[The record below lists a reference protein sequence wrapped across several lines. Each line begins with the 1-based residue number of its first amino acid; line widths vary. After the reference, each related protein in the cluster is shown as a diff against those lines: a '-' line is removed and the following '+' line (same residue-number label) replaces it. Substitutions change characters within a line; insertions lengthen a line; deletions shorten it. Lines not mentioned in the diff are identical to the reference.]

1 MSSAA
6 PVPSPPRADREGTLA
21 ERAALIIERDVLS
34 GELEP
39 GTRLAVLALS
49 EQYGIGT
56 TPMREGL
63 SRLVA
68 RGLILAVGQRGFR
81 VAEVE
86 RADLDDI
93 TRVRILV
100 ETEALRASMAQG
112 DDAWE
117 VGIVAALHRLRLC
130 LERSPEMMAEGS
142 AEFDGLHKAF
152 HRALIAG
159 CGSARLLALH
169 DDLYLQAYR
178 YRRVMMRR
186 LTNPAWFFD
195 GHRALADI
203 VVARRADEATA
214 ALARHLRHTLE
225 IVYGGQ
231 GDGPS

>member
-1 MSSAA
+1 MSSAPA
-6 PVPSPPRADREGTLA
+6 VPPPPRADGEGTLA
-21 ERAALIIERDVLS
+21 ERAALLIERDVLS
-34 GELEP
+34 GALEP
-39 GTRLAVLALS
+39 GARLAVLALS

-68 RGLILAVGQRGFR
+68 RGLIVAVGQRGFR

-100 ETEALRASMAQG
+100 ETEALRAAMAQG
-112 DDAWE
+112 GDVWE

-159 CGSARLLALH
+159 CGSPRLLALH

-186 LTNPAWFFD
+186 LTTPAWFLD
-195 GHRALADI
+195 EHRALADTVI
-203 VVARRADEATA
+203 ARRAEEAA
-214 ALARHLRHTLE
+214 AGLARHLRHTVE
-225 IVYGGQ
+225 TVYGGQ
-231 GDGPS
+231 EGGPS